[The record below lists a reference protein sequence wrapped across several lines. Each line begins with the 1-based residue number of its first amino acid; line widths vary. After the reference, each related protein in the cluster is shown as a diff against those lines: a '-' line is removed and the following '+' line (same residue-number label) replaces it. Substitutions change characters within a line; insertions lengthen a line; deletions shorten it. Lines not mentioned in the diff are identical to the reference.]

1 MINVV
6 GAYVLSTVVL
16 GGYCV
21 SLVVR
26 TNKAKRAKAESSAS

>member
-1 MINVV
+1 MINVI

-26 TNKAKRAKAESSAS
+26 TNRAKRAKAASSAS

>member
-6 GAYVLSTVVL
+6 GAYVLSGVVL
-16 GGYCV
+16 GGYAI

-26 TNKAKRAKAESSAS
+26 TNRAKRARAESSDS

>member
-6 GAYVLSTVVL
+6 GAYVLSAVVL
-16 GGYCV
+16 GGYAI

-26 TNKAKRAKAESSAS
+26 TKRAKQQRNESSTS